1 MVKGRCR
8 VGNVQS
14 LLTNAEEKERSGV
27 FGITSRVFIHVTQS
41 CHLHLGRALAHP
53 TAHQLGKSGASKFPI
68 DREAGVLFT
77 EWLNEALPQPNA
89 ASHLKAHQ
97 IWAINNQSL
106 KASIL
111 EATETSELVC
121 SMSSTAE
128 YRTDRSL
135 GSPYG
140 ERYHTASASEVSQP
154 EYLVER

>member
-1 MVKGRCR
+1 M
-8 VGNVQS
+8 S
-14 LLTNAEEKERSGV
+14 FYT
-27 FGITSRVFIHVTQS
+27 
-41 CHLHLGRALAHP
+41 CHAKLPSPPLAHP

-68 DREAGVLFT
+68 DREAGVLFI

-140 ERYHTASASEVSQP
+140 ERYRTVSEVSQP